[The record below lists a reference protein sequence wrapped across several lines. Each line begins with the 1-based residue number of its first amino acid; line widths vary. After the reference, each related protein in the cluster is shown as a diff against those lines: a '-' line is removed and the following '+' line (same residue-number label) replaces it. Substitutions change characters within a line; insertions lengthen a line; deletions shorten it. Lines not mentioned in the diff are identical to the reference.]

1 MTTIDIGEAA
11 TQLPQ
16 LIERVHS
23 GEEIRITRAGRPV
36 AQISPIGPEPSDAAS
51 RDDATPNLQTSVPP
65 LRRNLADQF
74 RDDPWLTSIDLDAPL
89 DEEVARAFGMLDE

>member
-16 LIERVHS
+16 LIERVRS

-36 AQISPIGPEPSDAAS
+36 AQISPIDPEPSGAAS
-51 RDDATPNLQTSVPP
+51 WEDDPPSLQTSAPP

-74 RDDPWLTSIDLDAPL
+74 RDDPWLASIDLDAPM
-89 DEEVARAFGMLDE
+89 DEEVARAFGMLDK